1 MSKKVVN
8 QRSASNNQHLWT
20 QALRKLDAEIAD
32 DPSLTEAQKRFL
44 LEEMDQLSDEE
55 WNPSSALASQ
65 YRKRSSKAGENAS
78 DLVCRHQRAGQAVRE
93 RGGQSVVAA

>member
-55 WNPSSALASQ
+55 WEPVIC
-65 YRKRSSKAGENAS
+65 AGEPVS
-78 DLVCRHQRAGQAVRE
+78 ETIIEGRGE
-93 RGGQSVVAA
+93 R